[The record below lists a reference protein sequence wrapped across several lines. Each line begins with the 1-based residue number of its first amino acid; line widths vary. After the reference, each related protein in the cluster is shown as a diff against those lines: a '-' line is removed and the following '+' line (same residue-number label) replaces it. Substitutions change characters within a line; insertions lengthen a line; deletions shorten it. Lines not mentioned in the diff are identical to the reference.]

1 MASKEGSSYQN
12 SLRFLSGSG
21 MVLYEKGK
29 KAFENQNAGT
39 YVSDAK
45 SDVYVC
51 TTAKTPKGEPI
62 WGRLNTETMKPV
74 GRFILINTG
83 KSGKDA
89 STRTL
94 GGKEVEYT
102 LPAVLKRAKLGQAYS
117 TKAFGSFIFVM
128 LSAIEV
134 EQISSP
140 PEGTTT
146 STVNATLGPSEYD
159 LPNAILTAP
168 KANNEMYNFMRT
180 DSNGRSGFGAT
191 RTIKVLV
198 GRDGL
203 GYPIYEERPFIN
215 RTDENGR
222 SGFGATAT
230 SPAPSGATNP
240 SSPSAS
246 SSGKTGGGKGSSA
259 SPEAPGK
266 SPTRPIIEV
275 SFLPDRNIYNGVE
288 TYNEYQDK
296 PHIQQIITEFDSVKK
311 TRQRIIRRHIF
322 EIVPN
327 SFEFSQLS
335 STWNEVERSG
345 NYPMVDWSKY
355 NLTKCSFRFLV
366 ASTRTDS
373 INGAETTVNDG
384 MDVDVEKQLDNIRA
398 IAGAPYPIV
407 FNNLNKLLS
416 TSYRFPYLDN
426 TKTIQWVIADLSI
439 NATRLTPGGRKI
451 AAAEVSITLN
461 EYPVIARDIVPLPPL
476 APDNPV
482 TKQCK
487 PTAKNNYCKPKT
499 IKDTLYTD
507 DYVFRPD
514 DSLETPEKK
523 A

>member
-29 KAFENQNAGT
+29 KAFDNQNPGT

-45 SDVYVC
+45 ADVYVC

-62 WGRLNTETMKPV
+62 WGRINTETMKPV

-89 STRTL
+89 STRGL

-102 LPAVLKRAKLGQAYS
+102 LPAVLKRAQLGQAYS
-117 TKAFGSFIFVM
+117 TKSFGSFIFVM

-159 LPNAILTAP
+159 LTTAIITAP
-168 KANNEMYNFMRT
+168 KANSEMYDYMRT

-203 GYPIYEERPFIN
+203 GFPIYEERPFIN
-215 RTDENGR
+215 RTDANGR
-222 SGFGATAT
+222 SGFGATAPQPT
-230 SPAPSGATNP
+230 PSGSSNP
-240 SSPSAS
+240 SSPSATGR
-246 SSGKTGGGKGSSA
+246 GKSGGKGSSA
-259 SPEAPGK
+259 SPTAPGK
-266 SPTRPIIEV
+266 SPTRPAVEV
-275 SFLPDRNIYNGVE
+275 TFLPDNTIYNGRN
-288 TYNEYQDK
+288 TYNGYQDK

-311 TRQRIIRRHIF
+311 TRQKIIRRHIF
-322 EIVPN
+322 EIIPN

-345 NYPMVDWSKY
+345 NYPIVDWSKY

-366 ASTRTDS
+366 ASRRTDV
-373 INGAETTVNDG
+373 INGAQTIVNDG
-384 MDVDVEKQLDNIRA
+384 MDVDVELELENIRA
-398 IAGAPYPIV
+398 IAGAPYPVV

-426 TKTIQWVIADLSI
+426 TRAIQWVIADLSI
-439 NATRLTPGGRKI
+439 NATRLTPNGRKI

-476 APDNPV
+476 APDNPI

-487 PTAKNNYCKPKT
+487 PTAKNNFCKPKT
-499 IKDTLYTD
+499 I
-507 DYVFRPD
+507 R
-514 DSLETPEKK
+514 DSLFTDGYEYTSEDHTSTPEKK
-523 A
+523 